1 VQYLN
6 LTKNCFCTKYLDT
19 GKYGGKIHVILC
31 LYQVTIS
38 QGSLFRAL
46 SQKKKSHIAEHGAK
60 GHGFDI
66 QRTKK
71 WQYNVFLIH

>member
-1 VQYLN
+1 M
-6 LTKNCFCTKYLDT
+6 
-19 GKYGGKIHVILC
+19 
-31 LYQVTIS
+31 TIS

-60 GHGFDI
+60 DHGFDI

-71 WQYNVFLIH
+71 WHYNVFLIH